1 MDSVAEFATAKS
13 LDIWFSIREP
23 RGMVSCPYMRLITKR
38 NLNKAISPYSDAVS
52 AVIGWLSVFK
62 ANSWKSLNE
71 IRENYSASVD
81 EVYGYTIFNIKGNKY
96 RLIVRINY
104 QAQIIYFKKF
114 MTHAEYSKINWSD
127 EIEVRQK
134 ME

>member
-1 MDSVAEFATAKS
+1 
-13 LDIWFSIREP
+13 
-23 RGMVSCPYMRLITKR
+23 MRLITKR
-38 NLNKAISPYSDAVS
+38 NLNQAIAPYSDSVS
-52 AVIGWLSVFK
+52 AVIAWFSVLK
-62 ANSWKSLNE
+62 ANSWQSLNE

-81 EVYGYTIFNIKGNKY
+81 EVNGYTIFNIKGNKY

-114 MTHAEYSKINWSD
+114 MTHAEYSKVNWSD
-127 EIEVRQK
+127 ENEVRQK